1 MAFRM
6 TCPKCA
12 SFNLD
17 LEEDQRAYLGGG
29 RHQVQLH
36 CYTCGHV
43 IYGEK
48 RIQSECDAQYAD
60 WEVKQKARGG
70 VIPEPTPAPA
80 TSPSPTQ
87 SASPA
92 AATPAPAPATAQAP
106 ATTSEAPAS
115 PAAGPTTGGRDFPGM
130 PCKEGGEDP
139 ETGLI
144 WVFPPEPPPLDKK
157 GRPRDPCYWPPCD
170 KYARPNSKYCSRNCS
185 NKNARARYAKRKK

>member
-1 MAFRM
+1 MSFRM

-12 SFNLD
+12 SLNLD

-48 RIQSECDAQYAD
+48 RIQAECDRQYAE
-60 WEVKQKARGG
+60 WEANQKARGG
-70 VIPEPTPAPA
+70 AV
-80 TSPSPTQ
+80 
-87 SASPA
+87 PA
-92 AATPAPAPATAQAP
+92 ARPSPAPAPSPAP
-106 ATTSEAPAS
+106 SAGPDSAAS
-115 PAAGPTTGGRDFPGM
+115 PAPSPDPAAPAAASPATGPAGGRAFPGM
-130 PCKEGGEDP
+130 PCKEGEPDP
-139 ETGLI
+139 VTGLI
-144 WVFPPEPPPLDKK
+144 WAFPTEPAPLDKK
-157 GRPRDPCYWPPCD
+157 GRPSDPCYWPPCD